1 MQAILSDPRRFWK
14 TILFLVS
21 ISVIFAGTP
30 ALFAAKPPKTDPPPT
45 ADSLHP
51 ASVEEMNQLVSRLTD
66 QQVRQILIQ
75 QLEKTIP
82 PGKGKKGDAAG
93 SDSGLMHSLDHFSV
107 LFRDRFTEI
116 GRHLPLFFTDID
128 QAVGKLTDDN
138 GVGML
143 LEMVFLLSAIIG
155 LSIAAE
161 RVWWRSSAGIRA
173 RFDAAPVMEGWMR
186 FSTGILKILP
196 EFLGIFIFSLTGGIL
211 FALVHQSDAAGWRL
225 LFIAM
230 MLAIIVVRMAFL
242 LSNLLFAPNN
252 DHLRL
257 VPVSD
262 TTARY
267 LHRQVFLLV
276 GYYGLFYIFSLL
288 IQKLGVSMNSTFL
301 ILLISSIPFMAM
313 IFRLIWNNRYA
324 VADYLRQT
332 SMKSSGRISWIQDQL
347 ASSWHILTVAYVM
360 LLWVLGIGRFA
371 LFGPQNDM
379 AFVIS
384 FLIIPLYLAL
394 DQAGKWVVRETL
406 GTLRKTEIDENTAY
420 YKIAV
425 RIVRITIAISLVLWL
440 FDIWGF
446 RLPFIEH
453 TVQAAFSILLT
464 LIIAHVIWGMI
475 NRYIQQ
481 KLEAMAPSSEQSVDD
496 EEEFSGQTLAR
507 SFTLLPV
514 LRKFVGT
521 VLMLMVSLI
530 VLSSMGINIAPL
542 MAGAGVVGLAIGFGS
557 QKLVADVLS
566 GIFYL
571 VDDAF
576 RVGEYIQAGSVSG
589 TVEGFSLRNI
599 ELRHDRG
606 ALQIVPFSK
615 LGAVTNYNRGGAVV
629 KFALSLP
636 YNTNID
642 QVRKIIKKVGQQ
654 LMEDPELSPDIIRPV
669 KSMGVKSVVDSVMT
683 FRVRFT
689 AKFGR
694 QGIIQRKAFELITDA
709 LAKKGIH
716 YAHRRVIVEMPPV
729 YEKSSES
736 SHHSGSENSDA
747 SELLKAGAA
756 AALTQILSDE
766 DKQKLALSKK
776 SESESA

>member
-1 MQAILSDPRRFWK
+1 
-14 TILFLVS
+14 
-21 ISVIFAGTP
+21 
-30 ALFAAKPPKTDPPPT
+30 
-45 ADSLHP
+45 
-51 ASVEEMNQLVSRLTD
+51 
-66 QQVRQILIQ
+66 
-75 QLEKTIP
+75 
-82 PGKGKKGDAAG
+82 
-93 SDSGLMHSLDHFSV
+93 
-107 LFRDRFTEI
+107 
-116 GRHLPLFFTDID
+116 
-128 QAVGKLTDDN
+128 
-138 GVGML
+138 
-143 LEMVFLLSAIIG
+143 
-155 LSIAAE
+155 
-161 RVWWRSSAGIRA
+161 
-173 RFDAAPVMEGWMR
+173 
-186 FSTGILKILP
+186 
-196 EFLGIFIFSLTGGIL
+196 
-211 FALVHQSDAAGWRL
+211 
-225 LFIAM
+225 
-230 MLAIIVVRMAFL
+230 
-242 LSNLLFAPNN
+242 
-252 DHLRL
+252 
-257 VPVSD
+257 
-262 TTARY
+262 
-267 LHRQVFLLV
+267 
-276 GYYGLFYIFSLL
+276 
-288 IQKLGVSMNSTFL
+288 
-301 ILLISSIPFMAM
+301 MAM
-313 IFRLIWNNRYA
+313 IFRLIWNNRSA

-332 SMKSSGRISWIQDQL
+332 SMKPSGRNSWMLDQL
-347 ASSWHILTVAYVM
+347 ASSWHILTVAYIM
-360 LLWVLGIGRFA
+360 LLWVLGIGRYA

-384 FLIIPLYLAL
+384 FLIVPLYLVL
-394 DQAGKWVVRETL
+394 DQAGRWVVQETL

-440 FDIWGF
+440 CDIWGF

-636 YNTNID
+636 YDTNID

-654 LMEDPELSPDIIRPV
+654 LMEDPELGPDIIRPV

-716 YAHRRVIVEMPPV
+716 YAHRRVIVEMPPG
-729 YEKSSES
+729 YEKASES
-736 SHHSGSENSDA
+736 SHHSGSENSGA

-766 DKQKLALSKK
+766 DKLKQAMAKK
-776 SESESA
+776 TEKESS